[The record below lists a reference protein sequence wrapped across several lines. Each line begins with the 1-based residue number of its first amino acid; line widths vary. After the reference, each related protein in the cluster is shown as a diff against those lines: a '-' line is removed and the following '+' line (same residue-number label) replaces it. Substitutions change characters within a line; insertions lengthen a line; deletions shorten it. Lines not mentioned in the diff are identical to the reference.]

1 MDELKWN
8 RIKMFST
15 EIIPC
20 GLNPVFVYCICS
32 KNDSF
37 LSVFSKSAFFFLY
50 RFFFRFSIMC
60 RRGQFFFL
68 GGGGGEFV
76 NMPTRRYQFIT
87 LAQGRQCR
95 SAKEKIFLP
104 KAQITSA

>member
-15 EIIPC
+15 EVIPR

-37 LSVFSKSAFFFLY
+37 LSVFSKSAFFSFP
-50 RFFFRFSIMC
+50 
-60 RRGQFFFL
+60 FFL
-68 GGGGGEFV
+68 
-76 NMPTRRYQFIT
+76 
-87 LAQGRQCR
+87 
-95 SAKEKIFLP
+95 
-104 KAQITSA
+104 